1 MKKQS
6 LAALFIAGTLLFA
19 ACKKND
25 SPEPANPVQDTRDLL
40 EKLGPQTQSF
50 TFNVSEL
57 PKTISLKGG
66 VKVTF
71 PAGSLTKGGVA
82 VTGNVT
88 VEAVE
93 LLKRS
98 DIVLFGA
105 NTNHISGAPLQ
116 SDGSFLIDVK
126 ANGEK
131 VDQQLKV
138 PIRVEV
144 PAKRDGGTQLWVGVD
159 SVQGN
164 QFAWQQPR
172 QPNGGQVDVK
182 MENNKFTF
190 DFGQLGWVNCDIF
203 WSWAN
208 PKTTVKVSV
217 PNNPGS
223 MASFRAFSGET
234 FVFFIAKN
242 ANVVAQLY
250 TPDGANR
257 VKSYDNMMPVGA
269 EGRLIAFSIKDGKYY
284 FMKKDITISANMDE
298 AMTLSETTESAIQA
312 EISAL
317 DGF

>member
-6 LAALFIAGTLLFA
+6 LAALFATVTMFFA
-19 ACKKND
+19 ACSKND
-25 SPEPANPVQDTRDLL
+25 APPPANPVQDTRDLL
-40 EKLGPQTQSF
+40 EKIGPQVQSF
-50 TFNVSEL
+50 SFKANDL

-66 VKVTF
+66 IKVTF
-71 PAGSLTKGGVA
+71 PAGSLTMNGNA
-82 VTGNVT
+82 VTGDIT
-88 VEAVE
+88 VDAVE

-98 DIVLFGA
+98 DIILFGA

-116 SDGSFLIDVK
+116 SDGSFLLDVK
-126 ANGEK
+126 ANGQK
-131 VDQQLKV
+131 VDQQLQV

-144 PAKRDGGTQLWVGVD
+144 PAKRDGATQLWIGVD

-172 QPNGGQVDVK
+172 QGAGQMEAK
-182 MENNKFTF
+182 MDEGKFAF
-190 DFGQLGWVNCDIF
+190 DFGRLGWVNCDIF
-203 WSWAN
+203 WSWSN
-208 PKTTVKVSV
+208 PKTTMKVSV

-234 FVFFIAKN
+234 FVFFVAKN
-242 ANVVAQLY
+242 ATVVAQLY

-284 FMKKDITISANMDE
+284 FVKKDITIGEDMDE
-298 AMTLSETTESAIQA
+298 ALTLSETTESALQA
-312 EISAL
+312 EITAL
-317 DGF
+317 DGL

>member
-6 LAALFIAGTLLFA
+6 LAALFIAVTLFA

-25 SPEPANPVQDTRDLL
+25 APPPANPVQDTRDLL
-40 EKLGPQTQSF
+40 EKIGPQLQSF
-50 TFNVSEL
+50 TFSASDL

-71 PAGSLTKGGVA
+71 PAGSLTKNGVA
-82 VTGNVT
+82 VTGNIS

-144 PAKRDGGTQLWVGVD
+144 PAKRDGGTQLWVGAD
-159 SVQGN
+159 TVQGN
-164 QFAWQQPR
+164 QFAWQPPR
-172 QPNGGQVDVK
+172 QGAGQVDVK

-190 DFGQLGWVNCDIF
+190 DFGMLGWVNCDIF

-269 EGRLIAFSIKDGKYY
+269 EGRLVAFSIKDGKYY
-284 FMKKDITISANMDE
+284 FVKKDITISNGMDE
-298 AMTLSETTESAIQA
+298 ALTLAETTESAIQA
-312 EISAL
+312 EITAL

>member
-6 LAALFIAGTLLFA
+6 LAALFIAVTLFA

-25 SPEPANPVQDTRDLL
+25 APPPANPVQDTRDLL
-40 EKLGPQTQSF
+40 EKIGPQLQSF
-50 TFNVSEL
+50 TFSASDL

-71 PAGSLTKGGVA
+71 PAGSLTKNGVA
-82 VTGNVT
+82 VTGNIS

-144 PAKRDGGTQLWVGVD
+144 PAKRDGGTQLWVGAD
-159 SVQGN
+159 TVQGN
-164 QFAWQQPR
+164 QFAWQPPR
-172 QPNGGQVDVK
+172 QGAGQVDVK

-190 DFGQLGWVNCDIF
+190 DFGMLGWVNCDIF

-269 EGRLIAFSIKDGKYY
+269 EGRLVAFSIKDGKYY
-284 FMKKDITISANMDE
+284 FVKKDITISKGMDE
-298 AMTLSETTESAIQA
+298 ALTLAETTESAIQA
-312 EISAL
+312 EITAL

>member
-6 LAALFIAGTLLFA
+6 LAALFVAVTLFA

-25 SPEPANPVQDTRDLL
+25 APPPANPVQDTRDLL
-40 EKLGPQTQSF
+40 EKIGPQVQSF
-50 TFNVSEL
+50 TFNASDL

-71 PAGSLTKGGVA
+71 PAGSLTKNGA
-82 VTGNVT
+82 TVTGNIS

-116 SDGSFLIDVK
+116 SDGSFLLDVK

-144 PAKRDGGTQLWVGVD
+144 PAKRDGGTQLWVGAD
-159 SVQGN
+159 TVQGN
-164 QFAWQQPR
+164 QFAWQAPR
-172 QPNGGQVDVK
+172 QGAGQVDVK

-190 DFGQLGWVNCDIF
+190 DFGMLGWVNCDIF

-269 EGRLIAFSIKDGKYY
+269 EGRLIAFSIKDGRYY
-284 FMKKDITISANMDE
+284 FVKKDITIGNGMDE
-298 AMTLSETTESAIQA
+298 ALTLAETTESAIQA
-312 EISAL
+312 EITAL
-317 DGF
+317 DGL

>member
-6 LAALFIAGTLLFA
+6 LAALFIAVTLFA

-25 SPEPANPVQDTRDLL
+25 APPPANPVQDTRDLL
-40 EKLGPQTQSF
+40 EKIGPQLQSF
-50 TFNVSEL
+50 TFSASDL

-71 PAGSLTKGGVA
+71 PAGSLTKNGVA
-82 VTGNVT
+82 VTGNIS

-116 SDGSFLIDVK
+116 SDGSFLVDVK

-144 PAKRDGGTQLWVGVD
+144 PAKRDGGTQLWVGAD
-159 SVQGN
+159 TVQGN
-164 QFAWQQPR
+164 QFAWQPPR
-172 QPNGGQVDVK
+172 QGAGQVDVK

-190 DFGQLGWVNCDIF
+190 DFGMLGWVNCDIF

-269 EGRLIAFSIKDGKYY
+269 EGRLVAFSIKDGKYY
-284 FMKKDITISANMDE
+284 FVKKDITISNGMDE
-298 AMTLSETTESAIQA
+298 ALTLAETTESAIQA
-312 EISAL
+312 EITAL

>member
-6 LAALFIAGTLLFA
+6 LAALFIAVTLFA

-25 SPEPANPVQDTRDLL
+25 APPPANPVQDTRDLL
-40 EKLGPQTQSF
+40 EKIGPQLQSF
-50 TFNVSEL
+50 TFSASDL

-71 PAGSLTKGGVA
+71 PAGSLTKNGVA
-82 VTGNVT
+82 VTGNIS

-144 PAKRDGGTQLWVGVD
+144 PAKRDGGTQLWVGAD
-159 SVQGN
+159 TVQGN

-172 QPNGGQVDVK
+172 QGAGQVDVK

-190 DFGQLGWVNCDIF
+190 DFGMLGWVNCDIF

-208 PKTTVKVSV
+208 PKTTVKISV

-250 TPDGANR
+250 TPDGTNR

-269 EGRLIAFSIKDGKYY
+269 EGRLVAFSIKDGKYY
-284 FMKKDITISANMDE
+284 FVKKDITISNGMDE
-298 AMTLSETTESAIQA
+298 ALTLAETTESAIQT
-312 EISAL
+312 EITAL

>member
-6 LAALFIAGTLLFA
+6 LAALFIAVTLFA

-25 SPEPANPVQDTRDLL
+25 APPPANPVQDTRDLL
-40 EKLGPQTQSF
+40 EKIGPQLQSF
-50 TFNVSEL
+50 TFSASDL

-71 PAGSLTKGGVA
+71 PAGSLTKNGVA
-82 VTGNVT
+82 VTGNIS

-144 PAKRDGGTQLWVGVD
+144 PAKRDGGTQLWVGAD
-159 SVQGN
+159 TVQGN

-172 QPNGGQVDVK
+172 QGAGQVDVK

-190 DFGQLGWVNCDIF
+190 DFGMLGWVNCDIF

-242 ANVVAQLY
+242 ANVVTQLY

-269 EGRLIAFSIKDGKYY
+269 EGRLVAFSIKDGKYY
-284 FMKKDITISANMDE
+284 FVKKDITISNGMDE
-298 AMTLSETTESAIQA
+298 ALTLAETTESAIQA
-312 EISAL
+312 EITAL

>member
-1 MKKQS
+1 MKKQT
-6 LAALFIAGTLLFA
+6 LAALFTAVIVFFA

-25 SPEPANPVQDTRDLL
+25 APAPANPVQDTRDLL
-40 EKLGPQTQSF
+40 EKIGPQVQSF
-50 TFNVSEL
+50 SFNANEL

-66 VKVTF
+66 IKVTF
-71 PAGSLTKGGVA
+71 PAGSLTKNGNV
-82 VTGNVT
+82 VTGSVT
-88 VEAVE
+88 VDAVE

-138 PIRVEV
+138 PIRVAV
-144 PAKRDGGTQLWVGVD
+144 PAKRDGGTQLWIGAD
-159 SVQGN
+159 TVQGN
-164 QFAWQQPR
+164 QFAWQPPR
-172 QPNGGQVDVK
+172 QGAGQVDVK
-182 MENNKFTF
+182 AEQGQFAF

-269 EGRLIAFSIKDGKYY
+269 EGRLIAFSIKDGRYY
-284 FMKKDITISANMDE
+284 FVKKDITIGNGMDE
-298 AMTLSETTESAIQA
+298 ALTLSETTESALQD
-312 EISAL
+312 EITAL
-317 DGF
+317 DEF

>member
-6 LAALFIAGTLLFA
+6 LAALFAAVTLFA

-25 SPEPANPVQDTRDLL
+25 APPPANPVQDTRDLL
-40 EKLGPQTQSF
+40 EKIGPQVQSF
-50 TFNVSEL
+50 TFNATDL

-66 VKVTF
+66 VKITF
-71 PAGSLTKGGVA
+71 PAGSLTKNGAA
-82 VTGNVT
+82 VTGNIS

-116 SDGSFLIDVK
+116 SDGSFLVDVK
-126 ANGEK
+126 ANGEN
-131 VDQQLKV
+131 VDRQLKV

-144 PAKRDGGTQLWVGVD
+144 PAKRDGGTQLWVGAD
-159 SVQGN
+159 TVQGN
-164 QFAWQQPR
+164 QFAWQPPR
-172 QPNGGQVDVK
+172 QGAGQVDVK

-269 EGRLIAFSIKDGKYY
+269 QGRLIAFSIKDGRYY
-284 FMKKDITISANMDE
+284 FVKKDITIGNGMDE
-298 AMTLSETTESAIQA
+298 ALTLAETTESAIQA
-312 EISAL
+312 EITAL
-317 DGF
+317 DGL